1 MARILLIEP
10 DVVLARQYQEALAAY
25 DMTWARDA
33 QAAIN
38 TADTQPPDL
47 VVMELLLAGHSGIE
61 FLYEFRSYA
70 DWKHVP
76 IVIMSRLNRAD
87 IPVHGAALEQLGVRA
102 YLYKP
107 DTSLAALKRKAD
119 GLLTKEASAAS

>member
-10 DVVLARQYQEALAAY
+10 DMVLAKQYQEALAAY
-25 DMTWARDA
+25 DIAWARDA

-38 TADTQPPDL
+38 TADSQPPDL

-70 DWKHVP
+70 DWKQVP
-76 IVIMSRLNRAD
+76 IIIMSRLNRAD
-87 IPVHGAALEQLGVRA
+87 VAVHDAALDQLGVKA

-107 DTSLAALKRKAD
+107 DTSLAALRRKVES
-119 GLLTKEASAAS
+119 LLATEPSTAS